1 MKYVARY
8 IYKRPYNGTYAK
20 NYIYITENNEM
31 LIQTVLLTDEMPL
44 GSGETLLRKFKNK
57 QLIFRE
63 AFFSLNTALVIGEIA
78 TKHKND
84 SSIKGHFT
92 VKLKDNK

>member
-1 MKYVARY
+1 MNYIARY
-8 IYKRPYNGTYAK
+8 IYKRPYNDTYAK
-20 NYIYITENNEM
+20 NYIYITENNDM

-44 GSGETLLRKFKNK
+44 ASGETLLRKFKDK

-63 AFFSLNTALVIGEIA
+63 TFFSLGTAYVIGNIA
-78 TKHKND
+78 VNHKND

>member
-1 MKYVARY
+1 MNYIARY

-20 NYIYITENNEM
+20 NYIYITENNGM
-31 LIQTVLLTDEMPL
+31 LIQTILLTDEMPL
-44 GSGETLLRKFKNK
+44 ASGETLLRKFKGK

-63 AFFSLNTALVIGEIA
+63 TFFSLGTAYVIGSIA

>member
-63 AFFSLNTALVIGEIA
+63 TFFSLGTAYVIGDIA
-78 TKHKND
+78 IKHKND
-84 SSIKGHFT
+84 SSIEGHFT